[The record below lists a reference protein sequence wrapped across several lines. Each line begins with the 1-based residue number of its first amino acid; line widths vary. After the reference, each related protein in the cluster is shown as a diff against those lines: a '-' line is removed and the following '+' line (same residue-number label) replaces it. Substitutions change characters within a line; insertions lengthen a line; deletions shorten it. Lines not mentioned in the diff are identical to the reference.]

1 MVHTPTITDIT
12 SLLYNTDTGTG
23 EHVHKYTNTLS
34 QNWPI
39 YSVLLPKQKQIRQK
53 TNKHETP
60 RTHSQGL
67 SHFKKRCCSKG
78 TTTST
83 KVTKTTIQSII
94 VEVLVILEVLYFK
107 RISVS
112 IPRKSPVKIALL
124 CKNVLAGQ
132 PLAVDF
138 FFFVT
143 NYSFFSFFETIFN
156 LSSIQQQ

>member
-1 MVHTPTITDIT
+1 MYT
-12 SLLYNTDTGTG
+12 STQT
-23 EHVHKYTNTLS
+23 HSHKIGPSTVFYFPNKNKLGKKTN
-34 QNWPI
+34 
-39 YSVLLPKQKQIRQK
+39 KQ

-132 PLAVDF
+132 PLAADF
-138 FFFVT
+138 FFSLSQT
-143 NYSFFSFFETIFN
+143 IHFFPLLKAFSTCLQYN
-156 LSSIQQQ
+156 NNNTVSS